1 MIMKSFHAMRQNE
14 ISDDNVLGMQ
24 MIKNG
29 MIVREKMNL
38 MKWKRN
44 RESMNLR
51 LQYFPSTPCGR
62 PRSRKRR
69 RKNFVENEW

>member
-1 MIMKSFHAMRQNE
+1 MKLYEIDAMRQNE
-14 ISDDNVLGMQ
+14 ISNDNVLDMQ

-29 MIVREKMNL
+29 MIVREKMNR

-51 LQYFPSTPCGR
+51 LH
-62 PRSRKRR
+62 
-69 RKNFVENEW
+69 N

>member
-1 MIMKSFHAMRQNE
+1 MRQNE
-14 ISDDNVLGMQ
+14 ISNDNVLGMQ

-51 LQYFPSTPCGR
+51 LHEEILFKKKPMSSIGVQLDGWLWCG
-62 PRSRKRR
+62 
-69 RKNFVENEW
+69 VV

>member
-1 MIMKSFHAMRQNE
+1 MRQNE
-14 ISDDNVLGMQ
+14 ISNDNVLDMQ

-51 LQYFPSTPCGR
+51 LH
-62 PRSRKRR
+62 
-69 RKNFVENEW
+69 